1 MKNYPKFSL
10 DTEVVVERRLPNPSY
25 KGLVKKIMVHEIG
38 FYYYIES
45 EYEEPLWVI
54 EDENHARLLLTTTT
68 WTVGMLPKDYIGKLV
83 EVKDNVAF
91 IDERKFNMVGIV
103 VAHEGPR
110 IEQVKNAKRV
120 WARTT
125 SRITITYSK
134 WF

>member
-1 MKNYPKFSL
+1 M
-10 DTEVVVERRLPNPSY
+10 LP
-25 KGLVKKIMVHEIG
+25 H
-38 FYYYIES
+38 
-45 EYEEPLWVI
+45 
-54 EDENHARLLLTTTT
+54 TTTT

-120 WARTT
+120 WGEDHFENYNHLFKVVLTT
-125 SRITITYSK
+125 GERLKLFSDEFIIVGE
-134 WF
+134 